1 MFERFDDPAAF
12 RPDAEFRAGVHRRAG
27 ALRRRRRVLAAGGDV
42 AGRGRAVGGAGLYV
56 DRRDDAIDRIEV
68 TTEPSTDGATNVLL
82 IGTDGPLAE
91 GAARRLDRHPALRRD
106 RAPACC
112 RSRATSTTPSRKCA
126 STARSA
132 TGPRRWSTPSP
143 RSTGIPIDHYVAIE
157 PQGFADL
164 VDAVGGL
171 APRRAPAHCS
181 TTPTGLDARARTSAP
196 CSTATRRWRWPGPA
210 HVGRPTGDLGRDRY
224 RQQAMLGAA
233 LDQLDADPATIDR
246 LSRLL
251 ADHAVVDD
259 GLDLA
264 GLVGLGTRLATG
276 PPLRTEVL
284 PVSRSRLAERRPG
297 ARARPRRP
305 PTCCAAYGATTA
317 PTSCIDQPGVDVTTA
332 RSDRGEAPP
341 RIRPPTSGPAPEL
354 LAGVEELGDQRGD
367 RRCARSG

>member
-12 RPDAEFRAGVHRRAG
+12 RPDAEFRSGVHRRAG
-27 ALRRRRRVLAAGGDV
+27 TLRRRRRVLTAGAASLAVV
-42 AGRGRAVGGAGLYV
+42 ALVGGAGLYV

-82 IGTDGPLAE
+82 IGTDSPFAE
-91 GAARRLDRHPALRRD
+91 EARADSIAVLRFDDSGTRLLSIPRDLYDPVEEVRINGALRD
-106 RAPACC
+106 GPQAMVDAVARA
-112 RSRATSTTPSRKCA
+112 
-126 STARSA
+126 
-132 TGPRRWSTPSP
+132 
-143 RSTGIPIDHYVAIE
+143 TGIPIDHYVAIE

-171 APRRAPAHCS
+171 HIAVHRPLLDDATGLSLAPAECAV
-181 TTPTGLDARARTSAP
+181 LDGETALALARARHIDA
-196 CSTATRRWRWPGPA
+196 A
-210 HVGRPTGDLGRDRY
+210 GDLGRVY

-259 GLDLA
+259 GLDLD

-284 PVSRSRLAERRPG
+284 PVFPIVAPNNSSVLVLAQTAPDVL
-297 ARARPRRP
+297 AS
-305 PTCCAAYGATTA
+305 YGATTT
-317 PTSCIDQPGVDVTTA
+317 PDFVIDQPAVDVT
-332 RSDRGEAPP
+332 
-341 RIRPPTSGPAPEL
+341 RPPVQTDGEPPPPDPAGDVGPCP
-354 LAGVEELGDQRGD
+354 
-367 RRCARSG
+367 